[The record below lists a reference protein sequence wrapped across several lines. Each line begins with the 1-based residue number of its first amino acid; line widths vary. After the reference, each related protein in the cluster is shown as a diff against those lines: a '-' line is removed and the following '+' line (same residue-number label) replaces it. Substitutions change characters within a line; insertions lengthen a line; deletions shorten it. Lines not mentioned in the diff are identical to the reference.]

1 MRLREILARIPK
13 KYLHLKIFNIIKYK
27 FFTKYQL
34 LKLPYLPLTMDI
46 EPTTGCNFRCTMCDV
61 SSPNWVTKNMK
72 IETFKKIIDM
82 NKQLLQIKLQGMGEP
97 FVNKNY
103 IQFIDYASKYGIFV
117 QFVTNGSL
125 LTEKIID
132 NLYNKDNI
140 SNINVSIDGAT
151 KKTFEGIRIR
161 SDFDKVI
168 KNTSKLILKI
178 KTKNK
183 KKRPIFTALSLIQK
197 DNVHE
202 AEQIMYLCKKMGF
215 DELCYQV
222 QLTGWGKKEWE
233 ANNLKKDI
241 NYNNSNRKLFE
252 EIVQKA
258 KKIDFRVKVIEENL
272 LSKKNQCG
280 YPWNTPYINTEGK
293 VTPCCMI
300 PDPNVLSL
308 GSIEKTNFDKIWNSK
323 TYQDFRND
331 IKSHQ
336 LREYCKNC
344 YRSRN

>member
-1 MRLREILARIPK
+1 
-13 KYLHLKIFNIIKYK
+13 
-27 FFTKYQL
+27 
-34 LKLPYLPLTMDI
+34 MDI

-97 FVNKNY
+97 LLIKY

-168 KNTSKLILKI
+168 NNTIKLILKI

-183 KKRPIFTALSLIQK
+183 KKTYFYRFIF
-197 DNVHE
+197 
-202 AEQIMYLCKKMGF
+202 
-215 DELCYQV
+215 
-222 QLTGWGKKEWE
+222 
-233 ANNLKKDI
+233 
-241 NYNNSNRKLFE
+241 
-252 EIVQKA
+252 
-258 KKIDFRVKVIEENL
+258 
-272 LSKKNQCG
+272 
-280 YPWNTPYINTEGK
+280 
-293 VTPCCMI
+293 
-300 PDPNVLSL
+300 
-308 GSIEKTNFDKIWNSK
+308 NSK
-323 TYQDFRND
+323 R
-331 IKSHQ
+331 
-336 LREYCKNC
+336 
-344 YRSRN
+344 